1 MTQTVTL
8 EQIPESCH
16 RILVGFSGGADST
29 ALLCL
34 LLDAQPRTGF
44 RVFAVHVNHG
54 LRGDESD
61 ADEAFVRAFCTQHE
75 VPLQVFRLSLSPGT
89 GENEARE
96 ARYACFREA
105 AQQTGA
111 DAIALAHHRDDQA
124 ETLLLHLMRGSGLDG
139 LGGMRAVSVTDW
151 GMILRPLLSASRES
165 LVKYLQNIGQSWRE
179 DSSNHGMRYL
189 RNQVRHELL
198 PDMERMIPGVSERL
212 AHTAESIQEEL
223 RFLDMAAQA
232 YLPSGNWPLFLSQT
246 VCNSIPEALL
256 SRVLRTWWKQAAG
269 FRYSEHAL
277 SMEQTKRFSGL
288 VRSAPGSICNL
299 PEDWRAYRG
308 WQGIHLLPP
317 YPCPVPE
324 KPVLVPS
331 TDRSGNGD
339 GKRYQRIAQN
349 LYAKA
354 VVRTRN
360 AGDWIRPFGMQGRK
374 PIREYLSEHHIDR
387 PFRDWI
393 PMLCCGS
400 EVLWVCGVGAGDVS
414 VSTDAASVMLAWQGE
429 IPWL

>member
-139 LGGMRAVSVTDW
+139 LGGPD
-151 GMILRPLLSASRES
+151 GLGRPRGLD
-165 LVKYLQNIGQSWRE
+165 G
-179 DSSNHGMRYL
+179 
-189 RNQVRHELL
+189 
-198 PDMERMIPGVSERL
+198 PGG
-212 AHTAESIQEEL
+212 
-223 RFLDMAAQA
+223 
-232 YLPSGNWPLFLSQT
+232 PG
-246 VCNSIPEALL
+246 
-256 SRVLRTWWKQAAG
+256 
-269 FRYSEHAL
+269 
-277 SMEQTKRFSGL
+277 GL
-288 VRSAPGSICNL
+288 
-299 PEDWRAYRG
+299 
-308 WQGIHLLPP
+308 
-317 YPCPVPE
+317 E
-324 KPVLVPS
+324 KP
-331 TDRSGNGD
+331 D
-339 GKRYQRIAQN
+339 GSH
-349 LYAKA
+349 
-354 VVRTRN
+354 
-360 AGDWIRPFGMQGRK
+360 GPHGPG
-374 PIREYLSEHHIDR
+374 
-387 PFRDWI
+387 
-393 PMLCCGS
+393 
-400 EVLWVCGVGAGDVS
+400 GVGAGDRLAGGLADGGDSWLLHGIAQNRHPGAAGGQLLPVGNGRNHGQVYHICSDHCTSAPFAYVGCVYNNQHIRKHKYYHGQS
-414 VSTDAASVMLAWQGE
+414 VPFALFSHSLNH
-429 IPWL
+429 L